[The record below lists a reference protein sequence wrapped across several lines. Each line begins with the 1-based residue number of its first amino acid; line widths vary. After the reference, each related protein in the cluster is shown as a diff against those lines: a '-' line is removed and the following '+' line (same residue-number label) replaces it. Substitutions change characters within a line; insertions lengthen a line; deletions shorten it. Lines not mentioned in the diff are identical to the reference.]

1 MSMESIFRIAF
12 WLIFGGML
20 ALQAVYALRLRLAG
34 QSTASDRKAVKREG
48 WLIPAIRVLRSMLLL
63 AFLVLYA
70 MDPPW
75 FGVLSL
81 PLPDGLRW
89 LGFALG
95 VLSLALYAWAR
106 NTLGKEWSSCLR
118 MGQQHRLVTTG
129 PYAWV
134 RHPIYLAMIGFE
146 TSLAL
151 VTANWLLVAF
161 LIISIVDLAI
171 RIPREEQMMIE
182 AFGDAYED
190 YMQTTRRIFPKS
202 PSATLRG
209 RDTERDAPDDGIQG
223 FQD

>member
-1 MSMESIFRIAF
+1 MYMESIFRIAF

-34 QSTASDRKAVKREG
+34 QHTSSNRKAVVREG
-48 WLIPAIRVLRSMLLL
+48 WLIPAIRAFRSMLLL
-63 AFLVLYA
+63 AFLVLYV
-70 MDPPW
+70 MHPPW
-75 FGVLSL
+75 FGALSV
-81 PLPDGLRW
+81 PLPDALRW

-95 VLSLALYAWAR
+95 VLSLAHYAWAR

-118 MGQQHRLVTTG
+118 MGEQHRLVTTG
-129 PYAWV
+129 PYAWI
-134 RHPIYLAMIGFE
+134 RHPIYTAMIAFL

-182 AFGDAYED
+182 TFRDAYEG
-190 YMQTTRRIFPKS
+190 YMQTTRRIFPK
-202 PSATLRG
+202 L
-209 RDTERDAPDDGIQG
+209 
-223 FQD
+223 